1 MSYSFN
7 LTNFLRESQIF
18 AILKVMKKRI
28 FIAINLPEEIK
39 KKLSEYQSKLPDLP
53 IRWVKKDN
61 LHITLIFL
69 GYLNDEEILEV
80 CKTTKEAASQ
90 SSSFFINLK
99 KICYGPPKKMPPR
112 MVWTE
117 GEKSEELGK
126 LQSDLENS
134 FLNSSVKGVKS
145 EARPY
150 APHITLGRIKAWEF
164 RKIEQEERPAIDEDI
179 SLNFEV
185 NSIEVME
192 SELKRGGPEYVI
204 LESVPLSRF

>member
-1 MSYSFN
+1 
-7 LTNFLRESQIF
+7 
-18 AILKVMKKRI
+18 
-28 FIAINLPEEIK
+28 
-39 KKLSEYQSKLPDLP
+39 
-53 IRWVKKDN
+53 
-61 LHITLIFL
+61 
-69 GYLNDEEILEV
+69 
-80 CKTTKEAASQ
+80 
-90 SSSFFINLK
+90 
-99 KICYGPPKKMPPR
+99 

-134 FLNSSVKGVKS
+134 LLNSSVKGTES

-150 APHITLGRIKAWEF
+150 TPHITLGRIRTWEF

-192 SELKRGGPEYVI
+192 SELKRGGPDYAV
-204 LESVPLSRF
+204 LESIPLKS